1 MLVQHL
7 RAILLG
13 PVTVTIIIP
22 ALIVTITGPAPVD
35 LGPLLG
41 YLALTVGAL
50 LIAGGVAMLA
60 WTISLFA
67 QQGEGTLSPQDP
79 PRTLVVHG
87 PYRHVRHPMFSAVLA
102 ILVGETIATRSL
114 SLLAWL
120 VVFALFVTIMVTR
133 VEEPRLARRF
143 GDDHARY
150 RDNVPRWIPRLHP
163 WEPPPR
169 NPTE

>member
-22 ALIVTITGPAPVD
+22 ALIVTILGPAPVD
-35 LGPLLG
+35 LGPGLG

-67 QQGEGTLSPQDP
+67 QEGEGTLSPQDP
-79 PRTLVVHG
+79 PRTLVVHE

-102 ILVGETIATRSL
+102 I
-114 SLLAWL
+114 
-120 VVFALFVTIMVTR
+120 
-133 VEEPRLARRF
+133 PRRR
-143 GDDHARY
+143 DDRNA
-150 RDNVPRWIPRLHP
+150 VP
-163 WEPPPR
+163 EPPGLACRVRALRHHHGPSR
-169 NPTE
+169 